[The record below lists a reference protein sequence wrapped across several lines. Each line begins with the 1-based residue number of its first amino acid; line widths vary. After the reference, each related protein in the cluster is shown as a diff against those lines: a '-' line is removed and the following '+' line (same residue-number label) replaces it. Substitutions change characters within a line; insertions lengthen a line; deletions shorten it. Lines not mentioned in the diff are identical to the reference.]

1 MSANKSR
8 CWFGKFIRATATEA
22 DPVSSPRRGRPLD
35 RRRDSN
41 DLLPDRL
48 SLRHVNFFRLFAI
61 KFDEGPLQVVEEGV
75 TRMSDHRQVLWV
87 VPYFQRS
94 MVIPGLVR

>member
-1 MSANKSR
+1 MWLLPAYRSFHSCSITTPASRQGMSANKSP

-22 DPVSSPRRGRPLD
+22 DPVSSPRRCRPLD

-41 DLLPDRL
+41 DFLPDRL

-75 TRMSDHRQVLWV
+75 T
-87 VPYFQRS
+87 
-94 MVIPGLVR
+94 